1 MGIRTN
7 TLDLS
12 GHYDLTKSGQNA
24 YVGSPLLFAWG
35 NNARG
40 QTGQNNTTQYSSP
53 VQIPGTTWSSMSG
66 GGDDYSLAIKSPIN

>member
-24 YVGSPLLFAWG
+24 YLGSTPLFSWG
-35 NNARG
+35 RNNNG
-40 QTGQNNTTQYSSP
+40 QLGQNNIAPFSSP
-53 VQIPGTTWSSMSG
+53 VQIPGTSWSSIAG
-66 GGDDYSLAIKSPIN
+66 GTYHSLAIKSLIN